1 MWFHQFSE
9 QICKDNGL
17 LNGANE
23 VKGEFNPCVVTHAVM
38 KKFAINFI
46 ITIGIFEDRFIGTHF
61 QVIIGLSDVQFEN
74 GTTLLAIKQLCIHV
88 FPQLDAVGSCSIT
101 LRDELLGKC

>member
-1 MWFHQFSE
+1 M
-9 QICKDNGL
+9 
-17 LNGANE
+17 
-23 VKGEFNPCVVTHAVM
+23 KGEFNPCVVTHTVV

-46 ITIGIFEDRFIGTHF
+46 ITIGILDEDGFMRAHF

-74 GTTLLAIKQLCIHV
+74 GTTLLLAIKQLCIHV
-88 FPQLDAVGSCSIT
+88 FPQLDAIGSCSIT